1 MKITKISQKGL
12 NLIKKYEG
20 FRSKPY
26 LCPASIPT
34 IGFGSTYYSDG
45 VKVKLTD
52 PSITEEEASELL
64 SELLVPYEKSIDS
77 FTRDDINQNQ
87 FDALCSFAYNCGI
100 NALKNS
106 SLLRMININPNNP
119 KIDEEFKKWN
129 RGGGRVITGLAKR
142 RTEESKLYFS

>member
-52 PSITEEEASELL
+52 PPITEEEASELL

-119 KIDEEFKKWN
+119 NIDEEFKKWN
-129 RGGGRVITGLAKR
+129 RGGGRVISGLAKR
-142 RTEESKLYFS
+142 RAEEAKLYFS

>member
-1 MKITKISQKGL
+1 MKITKISLKGL

-52 PSITEEEASELL
+52 PPITEEEASELL
-64 SELLVPYEKSIDS
+64 SELLIPYEKSIDS

-100 NALKNS
+100 NALKQS
-106 SLLRMININPNNP
+106 SLLRMINVNPSNP
-119 KIDEEFKKWN
+119 RITDEFNKWN
-129 RGGGRVITGLAKR
+129 RGGGRVLSGLAKR
-142 RTEESKLYFS
+142 RAEESKLYFS

>member
-1 MKITKISQKGL
+1 MKITKISLKGL

-52 PSITEEEASELL
+52 PPITEEEASELL
-64 SELLVPYEKSIDS
+64 SELLIPYEKSIDS

-100 NALKNS
+100 NALKQS
-106 SLLRMININPNNP
+106 SLLRMINVNPSNI

-129 RGGGRVITGLAKR
+129 RGGGRVLSGLAKR
-142 RTEESKLYFS
+142 RAEESKLYFS

>member
-52 PSITEEEASELL
+52 PPITEEEASELL